1 MALIKRA
8 DSMLP
13 LPCHRDTYY
22 ICISILLSLTTKLY
36 LMSTFKLLVCITI
49 ILSITAW
56 WCNICYNQLLDNRV
70 IEIHNY
76 YIELINSNPYYH
88 IKAIP
93 VYNNDCYIIDVNYGE

>member
-1 MALIKRA
+1 MALITRA

-36 LMSTFKLLVCITI
+36 LMSTFKLLVYITI
-49 ILSITAW
+49 ILSITLW

-76 YIELINSNPYYH
+76 YIELINSNPYH
-88 IKAIP
+88 FKAIP